1 LTALD
6 DSVTERCGSPTGGP
20 DCLVII
26 EEPPVEDDLR
36 GICRVGSFTYD
47 PEPINVEEGGGEGGR
62 LLQRGTEVRVTT
74 DCTPQDGAGADAP

>member
-1 LTALD
+1 MPTAATLVPFGARAERTPYT
-6 DSVTERCGSPTGGP
+6 VTLEAR
-20 DCLVII
+20 
-26 EEPPVEDDLR
+26 
-36 GICRVGSFTYD
+36 SFTYD